1 MGMFAAVS
9 NDTQHALAVM
19 LEDEKFIDSYVSEN
33 KRLRQHSKPMVGCL
47 FFSLLGSLH
56 LVMKDFLNV
65 YWFLCEAFCH
75 NVHSQL
81 QI

>member
-47 FFSLLGSLH
+47 FFSLVGSLH
-56 LVMKDFLNV
+56 LVMKDFLNF
-65 YWFLCEAFCH
+65 YWFLCKACCH
-75 NVHSQL
+75 NVHFQL